1 MLNFILRRLFQ
12 TGLVIAALS
21 FGCYYLLTL
30 MPGDPVE
37 LMIQSNPKITPEDIA
52 RLRALHGLDQPVL
65 TRYYNWIST
74 VFSGDLGYSRTY
86 RVPVSEIMGSY
97 LFNTFILSVCA
108 LVLSLSV
115 AIPLGVFAALNAGK
129 KQDYIIGFFAFGGI
143 STPSFWLGI
152 VLILIFA
159 VQLKWLPA
167 GGTQPIGEVVSGV
180 SYWVERGKYLI
191 LPVLTLSYL
200 QIGSFL
206 RYTRA
211 SMLEAMRN
219 DYIRTARAKGLLRKQ
234 VVWKHGFRNALLSII
249 TMVALA
255 LSQVFSGAVITET
268 IFSYQGVGKLLF
280 DSIQSND
287 YNVAMV
293 SLMIS
298 VSMVLI
304 FNLIADVAYSFAD
317 PRIKLS

>member
-1 MLNFILRRLFQ
+1 
-12 TGLVIAALS
+12 
-21 FGCYYLLTL
+21 
-30 MPGDPVE
+30 
-37 LMIQSNPKITPEDIA
+37 
-52 RLRALHGLDQPVL
+52 
-65 TRYYNWIST
+65 
-74 VFSGDLGYSRTY
+74 
-86 RVPVSEIMGSY
+86 
-97 LFNTFILSVCA
+97 
-108 LVLSLSV
+108 
-115 AIPLGVFAALNAGK
+115 
-129 KQDYIIGFFAFGGI
+129 
-143 STPSFWLGI
+143 

-159 VQLKWLPA
+159 VHLQWLPA
-167 GGTQPIGEVVSGV
+167 GGTQPIGEVVSGI
-180 SYWVERGKYLI
+180 SYLIERGKYLI
-191 LPVLTLSYL
+191 LPTLTLSYL
-200 QIGSFL
+200 QIGQFL

-234 VVWKHGFRNALLSII
+234 VIWKHGFRNALLSII

-255 LSQVFSGAVITET
+255 MSTVFSGAVITET

-304 FNLIADVAYSFAD
+304 FNLIADVAYSLAD